1 MTVSE
6 ALDDLERRIDSVHAA
21 LDAGEVPDLPDF
33 TPHTITITATPTDE
47 ERARFLVTMK
57 RLRACQDRLRDHRA
71 QMLEEY
77 AGLDVR
83 RRAATAYAGE
93 G

>member
-1 MTVSE
+1 MTVGE
-6 ALDDLERRIDSVHAA
+6 ALDDLDRRIAAVHAA

-33 TPHTITITATPTDE
+33 TPGAIVAPPTAE
-47 ERARFLVTMK
+47 ERARFLDTMA
-57 RLRACQDRLRDHRA
+57 RLRACQQRLREHRA
-71 QMLEEY
+71 RMLEEY

-93 G
+93 A